1 METKDNIELKE
12 FKKWI
17 TKNINLILSNRQ
29 TKVFNKMGMSFEDIK
44 LFGKERSIR
53 RYYEQHQNRFR
64 QNQFNWIMNY

>member
-1 METKDNIELKE
+1 METKDNIELKQ

-17 TKNINLILSNRQ
+17 TKNINLILNNRQ
-29 TKVFNKMGMSFEDIK
+29 TRLFNKMGMSFEDIK

-53 RYYEQHQNRFR
+53 TYYEQHQNRFR